1 MDTKVFSTRS
11 EIRTKERRPHADG
24 TYIIGLD
31 MGYSGPKCYHENGNF
46 VYPNYVKKINGEIFG
61 ELTKSDIIYE
71 NIATGE
77 KYCVGTMA
85 LKSLDEDSVVAEDT
99 LFGRNHYLH
108 PEFKVS
114 LETSLGIAL
123 WEHPTDGSD
132 VFVQTGLPPKYLLKD
147 SPYLKA
153 VIEGNHSFALTIGS
167 EKKIFDITIAP
178 NMIDIMSQPMG
189 TFNSLLFD
197 ETGKPVPNAMDLMRS
212 NLLMFDGGFGTLDK
226 FLIVANQ
233 IETKDTDASLGMR
246 RVFSETRSLIENDLG
261 VTVSIPAM
269 QNILK
274 SGVVEV
280 NDIMTLDTKTYPI
293 DGYLEKAN
301 QMVAAEALDSIKDYI
316 FKIKYLV
323 MTGGTGDAW
332 YEIFKTKLAKTK
344 VTVLLGK
351 QNSNLPTIY
360 SNARGYY
367 YNRLKKLGFRG

>member
-1 MDTKVFSTRS
+1 
-11 EIRTKERRPHADG
+11 
-24 TYIIGLD
+24 
-31 MGYSGPKCYHENGNF
+31 
-46 VYPNYVKKINGEIFG
+46 
-61 ELTKSDIIYE
+61 
-71 NIATGE
+71 
-77 KYCVGTMA
+77 
-85 LKSLDEDSVVAEDT
+85 
-99 LFGRNHYLH
+99 
-108 PEFKVS
+108 
-114 LETSLGIAL
+114 
-123 WEHPTDGSD
+123 
-132 VFVQTGLPPKYLLKD
+132 
-147 SPYLKA
+147 
-153 VIEGNHSFALTIGS
+153 
-167 EKKIFDITIAP
+167 
-178 NMIDIMSQPMG
+178 MIDIMSQPMG